1 MREGGDGVTTRYTTP
16 LEQPPGS
23 RPPNEVPVPGNKP
36 RWLAQLGRLPTWV
49 FVLGYAVAAAGCGAL
64 ALTGGGHLVDLHV
77 YLTGGQAVFH
87 GSRLYQVHYARLPF
101 TYPPFAAVLFAALNG
116 LPWTAAGVLITVVS
130 AVLFP
135 VMLYLALRLPPV
147 SRWLDPAA
155 ALRLALL
162 AATAGIWLE
171 PVRTTL
177 GYGQVNLL
185 LGVAVLYD
193 LSRGDQ
199 VRHKGLLIGI
209 AAGVKLTP
217 GVFAVYLLLTRR
229 YRAAALAA
237 ASFAATVAVGFAA
250 SPASSRDYWLHLW
263 LNPGHISPVQNA
275 ANQSLYGALS
285 RNLHSPDVRLA
296 WLLAAA
302 VIAVAGLALAALA
315 QRGGDEATG
324 FSLCAVT
331 GLLIS
336 PISWTHHWVMAVP
349 ALLLATVAALL
360 RAGQGKPGGKAAL
373 LGVAVLACA
382 GWAGIAHRVPGHH
395 WLHLDL
401 WGLISSEIYVLAGLA
416 VLALAAVLAVRRAIS
431 RDCGPGRQPAGR

>member
-1 MREGGDGVTTRYTTP
+1 VFQARLG
-16 LEQPPGS
+16 PPAQ
-23 RPPNEVPVPGNKP
+23 
-36 RWLAQLGRLPTWV
+36 WLTQLSRLPAW
-49 FVLGYAVAAAGCGAL
+49 AAALIYILPATACGAI

-77 YLTGGQAVFH
+77 YLGGSRAVFE
-87 GSRLYQVHYARLPF
+87 GSRLYQFHFDQLPF
-101 TYPPFAAVLFAALNG
+101 TYPPFAAVVFAALGG
-116 LPWTAAGVLITVVS
+116 LSWTAAAVVTTIVS
-130 AVLFP
+130 VALFP

-162 AATAGIWLE
+162 AGAAGIWLE

-193 LSRGDQ
+193 LSRADQ
-199 VRHKGLLIGI
+199 VRHKGVLIGL
-209 AAGVKLTP
+209 AAGMKLTP
-217 GVFAVYLLLTRR
+217 GVFAVYLLVTRR

-237 ASFAATVAVGFAA
+237 ASFAATVAAGFAV

-285 RNLHSPDVRLA
+285 RDLHTPHVQAA
-296 WLLAAA
+296 WLIAAA
-302 VIAVAGLALAALA
+302 VVAVAGLALAAAA

-324 FSLCAVT
+324 FSLCAIT

-349 ALLLATVAALL
+349 ALLLAAIAAAL
-360 RAGQGKPGGKAAL
+360 RAAQHKPGGKAAL
-373 LGVAVLACA
+373 VTVVVLACA
-382 GWAGIAHRVPGHH
+382 GWAGIAHGVPGHH
-395 WLHLDL
+395 WLHLGA
-401 WGLISSEIYVLAGLA
+401 WAMVSSEIYVLAGLA
-416 VLALAAVLAVRRAIS
+416 ALVLAVRTALHRAALRRVHQADVSPWLVEAGPVLTGAGAGAGADQPGS
-431 RDCGPGRQPAGR
+431 RPR